1 MVVCRSSC
9 DKGSVYVC
17 VLQSEHVDHVDSDS
31 YIQVVTATHSLYLS
45 LQVNRSQVFFV
56 FVIIQ

>member
-1 MVVCRSSC
+1 M
-9 DKGSVYVC
+9 C

-45 LQVNRSQVFFV
+45 LQVIDHKFFYLRYNT
-56 FVIIQ
+56 VIQYDNGTFNMH

>member
-1 MVVCRSSC
+1 
-9 DKGSVYVC
+9 VC

-45 LQVNRSQVFFV
+45 LQVIDHKFFYLRYNT
-56 FVIIQ
+56 VIQYDNGTFNMH